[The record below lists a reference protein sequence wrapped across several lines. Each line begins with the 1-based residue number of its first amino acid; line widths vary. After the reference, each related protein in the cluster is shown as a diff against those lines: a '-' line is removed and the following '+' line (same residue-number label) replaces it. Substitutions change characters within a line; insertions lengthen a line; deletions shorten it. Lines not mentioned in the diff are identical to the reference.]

1 MGVESEAELAILRAA
16 GCLTG
21 QGNLLGP
28 PAHAERV
35 EAYLE
40 EHRARLL

>member
-1 MGVESEAELAILRAA
+1 VGVETDDELVTLRKA
-16 GCLTG
+16 GCATG
-21 QGNLLGP
+21 QGNLLGA